1 LQVINRTPQNRAD
14 MSRIVGRD
22 AELLAGDSFL
32 KAVAKG
38 SALLVLQGEP
48 GIGKTTIWAEIADRA
63 QANGCVVLRAQPSVA
78 EASLTLAALGDLLET
93 VPVQNIEDLPPPQ
106 RRAIDAALMRTEP
119 TMEALARTL
128 LGTAV
133 RSVLRGLSESAPL
146 VIAIDDAQ
154 WLDPASAGTLGY
166 ALRRL
171 GDARIGLLVALRA
184 GEPSPIDFKSI
195 PAAERWETRIG
206 PMSLGALHHLLA
218 ARLGH
223 APARS
228 TLVRIHE
235 TSLGNPFFA
244 VEIARRLQEVGEPL
258 PGQPLPVPPDVKDLL
273 RQRIHRLPATTREA
287 LLTIAAQRD
296 PTRAS
301 VGAALGRQVESD
313 LETAEREEI
322 IRADDDTI
330 RFSHPL
336 FAGAIYADAGDDDRR
351 ATHRRLARTVEGA
364 EKRARHLALAADAPD
379 EAVAAV
385 LEEAAHAAAAR
396 GAPLAEADLLRLAL
410 ELTPGG
416 EAAAR
421 DQRTVALGEAL
432 RRAGDTAQA
441 ERVLEGA
448 VATASTAHAR
458 ARARLI
464 LANVVY
470 ETDATHSSGP
480 LVAEALADAVGDP
493 DLLVYGHAV
502 YAAVEYVDRR
512 LAREHAREAK
522 RLLAQLADPSPV
534 VESLVLYTYVGLEFE
549 AGELLPMDLVDRALE
564 LERSAPSPVV
574 SDRLSAS
581 LGLWLLQADDLEG
594 ARRWIEATLAA
605 AIEEG
610 DEGSIP
616 YALQHPPALEFA
628 AGNWVLSEDYAKRGL
643 AASLEIGQHAQGQ
656 HALHH
661 LANVYAHQG
670 REAEARSML
679 AELFEGADVSGSLW
693 TEAKALAVLG
703 ALELSLGDAA
713 AAADHL
719 LHADADRDSVGD
731 DSPRRHDADLIEAL
745 VAAGDVDRARR
756 MVELIER
763 RARRFNRHS
772 RLAVAARS
780 RAIVAAASGQLD
792 DAIDALEEAVR
803 EHDLAPISFDRARTE
818 LVLGR
823 VHRRR
828 RERAL
833 AKQAFERALAAFEQ
847 LGARI
852 WAGQARAELERVGL
866 RRGSG
871 TELTE
876 GERRVAE
883 LVASGRTVGQAA
895 SLLFISPRTAESNLS
910 RAYQK
915 LGVGSRA
922 ELGAAMAAAPATQ
935 TQVTSE

>member
-1 LQVINRTPQNRAD
+1 
-14 MSRIVGRD
+14 
-22 AELLAGDSFL
+22 
-32 KAVAKG
+32 
-38 SALLVLQGEP
+38 
-48 GIGKTTIWAEIADRA
+48 
-63 QANGCVVLRAQPSVA
+63 
-78 EASLTLAALGDLLET
+78 
-93 VPVQNIEDLPPPQ
+93 
-106 RRAIDAALMRTEP
+106 
-119 TMEALARTL
+119 
-128 LGTAV
+128 
-133 RSVLRGLSESAPL
+133 
-146 VIAIDDAQ
+146 
-154 WLDPASAGTLGY
+154 
-166 ALRRL
+166 
-171 GDARIGLLVALRA
+171 
-184 GEPSPIDFKSI
+184 
-195 PAAERWETRIG
+195 
-206 PMSLGALHHLLA
+206 
-218 ARLGH
+218 
-223 APARS
+223 
-228 TLVRIHE
+228 
-235 TSLGNPFFA
+235 
-244 VEIARRLQEVGEPL
+244 
-258 PGQPLPVPPDVKDLL
+258 
-273 RQRIHRLPATTREA
+273 
-287 LLTIAAQRD
+287 
-296 PTRAS
+296 
-301 VGAALGRQVESD
+301 
-313 LETAEREEI
+313 
-322 IRADDDTI
+322 
-330 RFSHPL
+330 
-336 FAGAIYADAGDDDRR
+336 
-351 ATHRRLARTVEGA
+351 
-364 EKRARHLALAADAPD
+364 
-379 EAVAAV
+379 
-385 LEEAAHAAAAR
+385 
-396 GAPLAEADLLRLAL
+396 
-410 ELTPGG
+410 
-416 EAAAR
+416 
-421 DQRTVALGEAL
+421 
-432 RRAGDTAQA
+432 
-441 ERVLEGA
+441 
-448 VATASTAHAR
+448 
-458 ARARLI
+458 
-464 LANVVY
+464 
-470 ETDATHSSGP
+470 
-480 LVAEALADAVGDP
+480 
-493 DLLVYGHAV
+493 
-502 YAAVEYVDRR
+502 
-512 LAREHAREAK
+512 
-522 RLLAQLADPSPV
+522 
-534 VESLVLYTYVGLEFE
+534 
-549 AGELLPMDLVDRALE
+549 
-564 LERSAPSPVV
+564 
-574 SDRLSAS
+574 
-581 LGLWLLQADDLEG
+581 
-594 ARRWIEATLAA
+594 
-605 AIEEG
+605 
-610 DEGSIP
+610 
-616 YALQHPPALEFA
+616 
-628 AGNWVLSEDYAKRGL
+628 
-643 AASLEIGQHAQGQ
+643 
-656 HALHH
+656 
-661 LANVYAHQG
+661 VYAHQG